1 MGGMTLYQ
9 PVAATKSQ
17 SCANCFNS
25 MFRSM
30 RGVTVMY
37 CGYYYRPVA
46 VDGCCI
52 NWNQSIKK

>member
-1 MGGMTLYQ
+1 MTLYK

-17 SCANCFNS
+17 SCANCFSS
-25 MFRSM
+25 MFRLM